1 MNISVVIPNY
11 NGAGIIEKCLD
22 SVTGFFEVIV
32 VDDGSADDS
41 VSLIKSRYPDV
52 KLIENGVNKGFSHS
66 VNRGIRAAEGD
77 FVFLLNTDV
86 ILPPN
91 VTDNMLPLF
100 EDSDVFAVSPR
111 IILPKKGDID
121 EGCKWGKWHNG
132 VFYTDQR
139 QNVTEV
145 TPILYATGC
154 AALYRKSMLDALGG
168 FDEVYSPFYWEDAD
182 LGYRAW
188 KRGYKSL
195 YTPHSFVTH
204 EHGATT
210 SKANSD
216 YKNTIT
222 ARNMIYFIRRNISDK
237 DILKVHKRMLPLV
250 LLKKLLTGD
259 TAFVKGLRKALKS
272 ENALPVGEDT
282 RKLSDRKIFEICG
295 ITLP

>member
-22 SVTGFFEVIV
+22 SVTDFFEVIV

-41 VSLIKSRYPDV
+41 ASLIKSRYPHV

-66 VNRGIRAAEGD
+66 VNTGIRAAKGD
-77 FVFLLNTDV
+77 LVFLLNTDV

-91 VTDNMLPLF
+91 VTDNMVPLF
-100 EDSDVFAVSPR
+100 EDPDVFAVSPR
-111 IILPKKGDID
+111 IILPKKGNID
-121 EGCKWGKWHNG
+121 EGCKSGKWHHG

-139 QNVTEV
+139 QGVAEM

-168 FDEVYSPFYWEDAD
+168 FDEVYAPFYWEDAD

-195 YTPHSFVTH
+195 YTPHAFVTH

-210 SKANSD
+210 SKANSG
-216 YKNTIT
+216 YKNTII

-237 DILKVHKRMLPLV
+237 DILGKHKRLLPSV
-250 LLKKLLTGD
+250 SVKKLLTGD
-259 TAFVKGLRKALKS
+259 IAFVKGVREALS
-272 ENALPVGEDT
+272 SGNAKPLGEDE
-282 RKLSDRKIFEICG
+282 RKLSDREIFEICG
-295 ITLP
+295 IELP